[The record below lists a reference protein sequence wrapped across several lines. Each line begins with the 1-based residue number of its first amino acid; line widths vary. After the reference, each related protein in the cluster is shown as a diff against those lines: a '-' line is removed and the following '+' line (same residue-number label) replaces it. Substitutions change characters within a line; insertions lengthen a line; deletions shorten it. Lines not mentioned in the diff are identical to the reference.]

1 MATVGDVIEIPR
13 TGEKF
18 VFLRRARD
26 TQGEVF
32 EIEFFVREF
41 ALVAARPHIHAT
53 TEERLQVIAGT
64 ARVQMGR
71 EEQIVG
77 AGEAVVIPAGMV
89 HSIRRQGEEFL
100 HFRLQMRP
108 AMKIET
114 MFETLIGLHHDGKN
128 FRNLLLGAVLA
139 KENGTYLAGL
149 PIWLQK
155 PIIAVAA
162 AIGRIFGYRARYE
175 RYSGPELQA

>member
-53 TEERLQVIAGT
+53 TEERLEVIAGT
-64 ARVQMGR
+64 ARVQMDR

-77 AGEAVVIPAGMV
+77 PGEAVVIPA
-89 HSIRRQGEEFL
+89 F
-100 HFRLQMRP
+100 
-108 AMKIET
+108 A
-114 MFETLIGLHHDGKN
+114 
-128 FRNLLLGAVLA
+128 
-139 KENGTYLAGL
+139 
-149 PIWLQK
+149 
-155 PIIAVAA
+155 
-162 AIGRIFGYRARYE
+162 
-175 RYSGPELQA
+175 